1 MDISQPIA
9 ITLPSGRSWELQY
22 DDRGGLKA
30 ISTPSGTS
38 HRFSVQPSFS
48 AFVFSYMTPGSTHAY
63 RQHLDPEGR
72 LLLTEFPDS
81 AAKVLHT
88 YTSSKQ
94 LNEIVSG
101 DGITEFSYGEDS
113 LLSEAVHEEMD
124 LEYKMDYIYQG
135 RLLQEHRIEYSARTG
150 LSNVKFTYEYDDNMR
165 ITKMDGRVG
174 GQTLRPFHLSY
185 SPRNGSPSTIGS
197 FLVSRSEIN
206 ITTIQDGTAIFTRN
220 LDNHLRVSSTS
231 LNIHKMQVFRQEI
244 AYNRDG
250 RIGQVRTFTRNY
262 HTKPYSNSKN
272 FTYDADGQL
281 TTVDAKDSWSFAY
294 DSNGNMVSL
303 TYSTNTIPMK
313 YDTEDRIVKFGEGVY
328 KYNSR
333 GAISQNAREVTYQYN
348 ARGLLTQAA
357 KAGRFVIKYLYD
369 HDDRLIARK
378 DNFGNVTQFLYQD
391 IRHPDKVTQ
400 IYNTRDASLLSL
412 IYDDRGHLIF
422 VQVKIKFAINLNVNN
437 ISCQLY

>member
-1 MDISQPIA
+1 
-9 ITLPSGRSWELQY
+9 
-22 DDRGGLKA
+22 
-30 ISTPSGTS
+30 
-38 HRFSVQPSFS
+38 
-48 AFVFSYMTPGSTHAY
+48 MTPGSSHAY

-72 LLLTEFPDS
+72 LLLTEFLDS
-81 AAKVLHT
+81 AAKILYT
-88 YTSSKQ
+88 YTSTKQ
-94 LNEIVSG
+94 LYEIVSG
-101 DGITEFSYGEDS
+101 DGLTSFSYGKDG
-113 LLSEAVHEEMD
+113 LLSEAIHEELD

-135 RLLQEHRIEYSARTG
+135 RLLQEHRIEYSAKSG
-150 LSNVKFTYEYDDNMR
+150 LSNVKFTYEHDDNMR
-165 ITKMDGRVG
+165 ISKMDGRVG

-197 FLVSRSEIN
+197 FLVSRSEVN

-220 LDNHLRVSSTS
+220 LDDHLRVSSTS
-231 LNIHKMQVFRQEI
+231 LNIHNMQVFRQEI
-244 AYNRDG
+244 SYNRDG
-250 RIGQVRTFTRNY
+250 RIGQVQTFTRNY

-281 TTVDAKDSWSFAY
+281 TAVDAKDPWRFAY

-313 YDTEDRIVKFGEGVY
+313 YDTEDRIVKFGEGIY

-348 ARGLLTQAA
+348 ARGLLVQAA
-357 KAGRFVIKYLYD
+357 KPGRFIIKYLYD

-391 IRHPDKVTQ
+391 TRNTDKVTQ

-412 IYDDRGHLIF
+412 VYDDRGHLIF
-422 VQVKIKFAINLNVNN
+422 VQVTI
-437 ISCQLY
+437 LY